1 MKLRRQLTV
10 WYISYRT
17 WQPHG
22 ISASVSLAGSVPGG
36 EGAGRGLVLCRPD
49 PALPSVLSVSVT
61 STLRSCSVYRDTW
74 GSARLD
80 TRHTRRVR
88 VDILLLLI
96 KSSPTHCCMSGV
108 WWSLVYPCS
117 VLSPIITTWLR
128 HNAQHSQQATSSH
141 LFINTTIYCTV
152 FTWSA
157 GAVCPLEGF
166 SFHGKTFNAPP
177 NGLESVQ
184 ITHFTFTAQIKPVF
198 YVHCTV

>member
-1 MKLRRQLTV
+1 MAPVCPCWQC
-10 WYISYRT
+10 T
-17 WQPHG
+17 WWWG
-22 ISASVSLAGSVPGG
+22 
-36 EGAGRGLVLCRPD
+36 CRPRTG
-49 PALPSVLSVSVT
+49 ALLPGPCSPLCPLCVCNQHTQEL
-61 STLRSCSVYRDTW
+61 LRIQGYKRE
-74 GSARLD
+74 RQ
-80 TRHTRRVR
+80 TRHTHNTRRVH

-96 KSSPTHCCMSGV
+96 KSSPTPSCMSGV
-108 WWSLVYPCS
+108 WWSLVHPCS

-152 FTWSA
+152 FTWVG

-184 ITHFTFTAQIKPVF
+184 ITHFTFTVQIKPVF